1 MVEEAVKND
10 KPQVPAKNA
19 APAEVKQKK
28 KKSWPTNCVQSN
40 KRIHRK
46 DWYYRNG
53 KYFANKKAFKLY
65 VAQEAEKASKAKL
78 AQTESGTAAKTETAP
93 SAPSAP
99 SAPATPASSS
109 TGTTTS

>member
-53 KYFANKKAFKLY
+53 RYFANKKAFKLY
-65 VAQEAEKASKAKL
+65 VAQEAEKASKAKA
-78 AQTESGTAAKTETAP
+78 AQTEGAPAVKPETAP
-93 SAPSAP
+93 AP
-99 SAPATPASSS
+99 PASDSA
-109 TGTTTS
+109 GTLAS